1 MPQNSKIQANL
12 IISLVEPKVNPVSF
26 ADGSVIWMNARK
38 KPDPIFGPWF
48 ELANFP
54 DKDFSTNSC
63 LLVEKLASSGTNVN
77 PLIARALLEETNR
90 TLKAA
95 SIVYTRVFKGI
106 DAEYKNLTK
115 ALTNDIKN
123 IASAKLPEES
133 HEELRQILVRGRA
146 PPKCLVRRPNP
157 STAANCVKGA
167 PRSETALRLLAGHMP
182 ARPDVLWLWWIVG
195 TTQLSSL
202 IAWQPQQP
210 GEEVPRRFLEILSS
224 TNRPTFTNG
233 SGRLEMAQAIVS
245 PQPTDCQGFC
255 EPRLVASFW

>member
-1 MPQNSKIQANL
+1 MNELRENIGDYLLAARDAAKLEDSGKFDNFAG
-12 IISLVEPKVNPVSF
+12 ERKVNPAVLRRWISYL
-26 ADGSVIWMNARK
+26 DERKK

-133 HEELRQILVRGRA
+133 HEELRQIITRKGLRRM
-146 PPKCLVRRPNP
+146 CLVRRPNP

-182 ARPDVLWLWWIVG
+182 ARPDVLWLWWIVRNH
-195 TTQLSSL
+195 TTL
-202 IAWQPQQP
+202 ISYCVATPATR
-210 GEEVPRRFLEILSS
+210 EKK
-224 TNRPTFTNG
+224 
-233 SGRLEMAQAIVS
+233 
-245 PQPTDCQGFC
+245 CQGVSWKF
-255 EPRLVASFW
+255 